1 MPDRFQLRGG
11 TAADWTAANPV
22 LASREPGAETDTG
35 KLKIGDGSTAWS
47 SLPYVGGGG
56 EAAGSYVYA
65 TAMQINARTGATYTP
80 VSADAGKLITL
91 DNATAV
97 TVTLPADSA
106 ATLPI
111 GTILN
116 FLGIGAGIVKYTNG
130 TGATVNGGTGAT
142 LESRATWSAMSAI
155 KIAANS
161 WALMGDLA

>member
-56 EAAGSYVYA
+56 EAVGGYVYA

-80 VSADAGKLITL
+80 VSADQYQQLSFTL
-91 DNATAV
+91 TA
-97 TVTLPADSA
+97 S
-106 ATLPI
+106 
-111 GTILN
+111 N
-116 FLGIGAGIVKYTNG
+116 GAGSDT
-130 TGATVNGGTGAT
+130 TT
-142 LESRATWSAMSAI
+142 
-155 KIAANS
+155 AASVTIN
-161 WALMGDLA
+161 

>member
-47 SLPYVGGGG
+47 SLPYVGGVDVATNGF
-56 EAAGSYVYA
+56 A

-116 FLGIGAGIVKYTNG
+116 FLGIGAGVVKYTNG
-130 TGATVNGGTGAT
+130 AGATVNGGTGAT